1 MNGILNKLKYTFLL
15 KKTNLTKSIKTLSEN
30 TNKSNLKS
38 KFNQIKITYKE
49 ALYLIAVKIDKN
61 PKSKTYIS
69 IMILIPILFKF
80 GYFLVSDLTQL
91 SLAMKL
97 QNEAK
102 NYQTNNYLSKTD
114 EENLKKM
121 QISNQLTKF
130 Y

>member
-15 KKTNLTKSIKTLSEN
+15 KKTNLTKSIKTLSVN
-30 TNKSNLKS
+30 TNKYNLKS

-91 SLAMKL
+91 TLAMKL

-121 QISNQLTKF
+121 HISNQLTKF